1 MAPCMSWTK
10 FCLSLCL
17 NHTLH
22 FMASIVKFGQ
32 LGSVKA
38 ARHPLPCSPG
48 MTAFGATPTSQV
60 HGGAGFKNPRT
71 PPTPDCSP
79 LTVMALG
86 TELALRLTVL
96 CGHEGARLAWTAL
109 CGLILIT
116 VGTDMG
122 TCGRRAQR
130 GVKAEGTAPPWSLR
144 PLVEEAPRNRV
155 SVPRAVPSLPPV
167 SWERSGPIPAPC
179 VQELGPDSPWAN
191 RYPAAQ
197 KRAVQSGHRSPP
209 DTCRCGGVDPRRTPG
224 AASSGALDIQHRCP
238 PGPNPARAT

>member
-1 MAPCMSWTK
+1 
-10 FCLSLCL
+10 
-17 NHTLH
+17 
-22 FMASIVKFGQ
+22 MASIVKFGQ

-130 GVKAEGTAPPWSLR
+130 GVKAQGTAPPWSLR

-197 KRAVQSGHRSPP
+197 KRAVQSGHRTPLTP
-209 DTCRCGGVDPRRTPG
+209 ADAGGGLPHSDPRGSVLGGPG
-224 AASSGALDIQHRCP
+224 HPAQV
-238 PGPNPARAT
+238 PARP